1 MIWVFGDSFA
11 SSGHDLSWTSI
22 IGDTQNF
29 SSNGS
34 SEYRILKN
42 YLLQKSNIK
51 ETDLVLFVHT
61 SQSRIFLKDDRE
73 LSSRMLLSHAN
84 CDIIFNDVFE
94 KKEKQYIEILES
106 IWDDEFFDDIF
117 NLIVDKLV
125 NVPNSYHVTF
135 FESSRTDLTNLN
147 HIWKN
152 NSGDTN
158 HLNHEGNILVAEIV
172 KQMLT
177 H

>member
-1 MIWVFGDSFA
+1 MIWIFGDSFA
-11 SSGHDLSWTSI
+11 SSNLDSSWVSI
-22 IGDTQNF
+22 VGDTQNF
-29 SSNGS
+29 ASNGS

-51 ETDLVLFVHT
+51 ENDLVLFVHT

-73 LSSRMLLSHAN
+73 LSSRCLSSHTN

-106 IWDDEFFDDIF
+106 IWDDEFFNDIF
-117 NLIVDKLV
+117 NLLVDKLLK
-125 NVPNSYHVTF
+125 VPNSYHVTF
-135 FESSRTDLTNLN
+135 FESSRTDLINLN
-147 HIWKN
+147 HIWLN
-152 NSGDTN
+152 NQGEIN
-158 HLNHEGNILVAEIV
+158 HMNETGNQLVANYI
-172 KQMLT
+172 KQLT

>member
-1 MIWVFGDSFA
+1 MIWIFGDSFA
-11 SSGHDLSWTSI
+11 SSDQDLSWTSI

-29 SSNGS
+29 ASNGS

-51 ETDLVLFVHT
+51 ENDLVLFVHT

-73 LSSRMLLSHAN
+73 LSSRMLSSHTN

-94 KKEKQYIEILES
+94 KKEKQYIEILEL
-106 IWDDEFFDDIF
+106 IWDDEFFNDIF
-117 NLIVDKLV
+117 DLIVDKLLG
-125 NVPNSYHVTF
+125 VPNSHHLTF
-135 FESSRTDLTNLN
+135 FESPRTEIVNLN
-147 HIWKN
+147 HIWLAN
-152 NSGDTN
+152 QGEIN
-158 HLNHEGNILVAEIV
+158 HMNETGNRLVADYI
-172 KQMLT
+172 KQLK

>member
-1 MIWVFGDSFA
+1 MIWIFGDSFA
-11 SSGHDLSWTSI
+11 SSGRDLSWTSI

-29 SSNGS
+29 ASNGS

-51 ETDLVLFVHT
+51 ENDLVLFVHT

-73 LSSRMLLSHAN
+73 LSSRMLSSHTN

-94 KKEKQYIEILES
+94 KKEKQYIEILEL
-106 IWDDEFFDDIF
+106 IWDDEFFNDIF
-117 NLIVDKLV
+117 NLIVDKLLK
-125 NVPNSYHVTF
+125 VPNSYHLTF
-135 FESSRTDLTNLN
+135 FESPRTELINLN
-147 HIWKN
+147 HIWLN
-152 NSGDTN
+152 NQGEIN
-158 HLNHEGNILVAEIV
+158 HMNETGNQLVADYI
-172 KQMLT
+172 KQLK

>member
-1 MIWVFGDSFA
+1 MIWIFGDSFA
-11 SSGHDLSWTSI
+11 SSSQDLSWTSI

-29 SSNGS
+29 ASNGS

-51 ETDLVLFVHT
+51 ENDLVLFVHT

-73 LSSRMLLSHAN
+73 LSSRMLSSHTN

-94 KKEKQYIEILES
+94 KKEKQYIEILEL
-106 IWDDEFFDDIF
+106 IWDDEFFNDIF
-117 NLIVDKLV
+117 DLIVDKLLG
-125 NVPNSYHVTF
+125 VPNSHHLTF
-135 FESSRTDLTNLN
+135 FESPRTEIVNLN
-147 HIWKN
+147 HIWLAN
-152 NSGDTN
+152 QGEIN
-158 HLNHEGNILVAEIV
+158 HMNETGNRLVADYI
-172 KQMLT
+172 KQLK